1 MLLLALMTLTPA
13 WKTPQVRA
21 HVQELAADKIV
32 SIQQQIK
39 TIWLGKA
46 TREIDKQERFTRITA
61 EFQLTLSK
69 QSRLKVRTVCNQ
81 LPMYRHQ
88 LVVALITFI
97 LWRIWYRTQRSIIL
111 NIQNS
116 SKSSTSSCPIQL
128 EWSTFLRWMIFAR
141 KLSPTPNSWTSQRKS
156 MSECNRL
163 PS

>member
-1 MLLLALMTLTPA
+1 MLLLALMTWMLA
-13 WKTPQVRA
+13 WKTPQVPA

-39 TIWLGKA
+39 TIWLSK
-46 TREIDKQERFTRITA
+46 TMKEIGEQEHFTRITA

-69 QSRLKVRTVCNQ
+69 QSRLKARTVCNQ

-97 LWRIWYRTQRSIIL
+97 LWRIWYRTQRSIIH

-128 EWSTFLRWMIFAR
+128 EWNTFLRWMTYGH
-141 KLSPTPNSWTSQRKS
+141 KLSPSQNS
-156 MSECNRL
+156 
-163 PS
+163 

>member
-1 MLLLALMTLTPA
+1 MLLLALMTWMLA

-39 TIWLGKA
+39 TIWLSK
-46 TREIDKQERFTRITA
+46 TMIEIDKQERFTRITA

-69 QSRLKVRTVCNQ
+69 QNRLKARTVCNQ
-81 LPMYRHQ
+81 WLMYRHQ

-97 LWRIWYRTQRSIIL
+97 LWQIWYRTQRGIIL

-116 SKSSTSSCPIQL
+116 SKSLTSSCPIQL

-141 KLSPTPNSWTSQRKS
+141 KLSPSPNSWTSQRKS
-156 MSECNRL
+156 MSECNRR
-163 PS
+163 SS